1 MATEC
6 DFGTA
11 VLLVNQAALAR
22 IHEARTNPSRGKRTK
37 IEVRAEDW
45 DTVAK
50 IIKEGS
56 AKLGVTEETALAS

>member
-22 IHEARTNPSRGKRTK
+22 IHEARTNPGRGKRTK
-37 IEVRAEDW
+37 IEVRTED
-45 DTVAK
+45 
-50 IIKEGS
+50 
-56 AKLGVTEETALAS
+56 